1 MRAMPPPP
9 HSRPGLDRAPGWVP
23 KRERTDQG
31 PPSTET
37 MPQSSRETRPKSG
50 RGGAP
55 AARATGCGNAEPITL
70 HPSRG
75 STPGSKQVPQEND
88 ELAQGSE
95 SCLSSSVTNTN
106 NPSGR
111 CGANQR
117 SSAPAMW
124 SDAGGPHSF
133 VAAGCAGEGAYP
145 TPRHEHPYPPDPLDK
160 GHTFYGG
167 HVCTT
172 PGSK

>member
-1 MRAMPPPP
+1 
-9 HSRPGLDRAPGWVP
+9 
-23 KRERTDQG
+23 
-31 PPSTET
+31 
-37 MPQSSRETRPKSG
+37 
-50 RGGAP
+50 
-55 AARATGCGNAEPITL
+55 
-70 HPSRG
+70 
-75 STPGSKQVPQEND
+75 
-88 ELAQGSE
+88 
-95 SCLSSSVTNTN
+95 
-106 NPSGR
+106 
-111 CGANQR
+111 
-117 SSAPAMW
+117 MW